1 MNNEIGTFKRA
12 FEMLGYKNL
21 VVKNSNEKIY
31 TYVFYNCIFL

>member
-21 VVKNSNEKIY
+21 VVKNFTLLKLQNE
-31 TYVFYNCIFL
+31 FLVAKF